1 MVLCYENIDLVVL
14 FMITF
19 NYKFD
24 CSFCWYWWN
33 WSTSLFKIF
42 FFINHLLSIYKPGSW
57 CFWPR
62 NLCSNEQHKFLSIS
76 VSLRLLT
83 FRLFQPWFPKD
94 LLTHLIWQ
102 CGILYLFI
110 WLVDIK
116 TLFTLSFY
124 VLVYWMVHCF
134 FLFIK
139 IDHNSSLSIINL
151 NPWFPK
157 DLLTHLIFPEI
168 KTLKL

>member
-1 MVLCYENIDLVVL
+1 MQSRCGIRQQNYLTSNPSNEISILKTFEKKIFLASVLCYENIDLVVL

-94 LLTHLIWQ
+94 LLTHLI
-102 CGILYLFI
+102 
-110 WLVDIK
+110 
-116 TLFTLSFY
+116 
-124 VLVYWMVHCF
+124 
-134 FLFIK
+134 
-139 IDHNSSLSIINL
+139 
-151 NPWFPK
+151 
-157 DLLTHLIFPEI
+157 FPEI